1 LVLPIHDW
9 QFWIVSAL
17 ALCAALYILRAVLPE
32 RWNPLRRKK
41 PGVRTTLT
49 ISGKAPAKK

>member
-1 LVLPIHDW
+1 VPIHDW

-17 ALCAALYILRAVLPE
+17 ALCAVLYILRVVLPVG
-32 RWNPLRRKK
+32 WNPLRRKQ

-49 ISGKAPAKK
+49 ISGKAPQKK

>member
-1 LVLPIHDW
+1 LALPIHDW